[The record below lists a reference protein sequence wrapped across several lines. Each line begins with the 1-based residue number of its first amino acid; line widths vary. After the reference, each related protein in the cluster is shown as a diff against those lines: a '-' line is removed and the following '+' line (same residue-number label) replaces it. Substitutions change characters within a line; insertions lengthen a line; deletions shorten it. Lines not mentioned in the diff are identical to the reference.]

1 MAAYIS
7 CFILLS
13 QKVLILLHCII
24 TITSTTIAMKHHALI
39 LFFAM
44 AFFSS
49 CVTQKEYQELEEQK
63 KYYETEAQV
72 ADSLRNEYNKLAE
85 ENRQI
90 GIEFRN
96 TRLDL
101 EQYVVTNKSL
111 QNSYLALLERVE
123 GLKKDRNE
131 LDITASY
138 EKYNLER
145 QLSGQ
150 QQDLDQSRKR
160 QEGLEYELYQKDNR
174 LNSIEYDYTNIKGAL
189 QERNIRIQ
197 ELEQMLDAKEENMKD
212 VREGL
217 NTLASRF
224 STGDLTI
231 EERNGKL
238 YLSLSS
244 NLLFP
249 SGSTRIDSEGQ
260 RALRELA
267 NALKSNP
274 DIDIQVEGHTDSDG
288 NALTNWNL
296 SVDRAVAVTNLLVS
310 NGVNPERITAAGR
323 GEYLPKAPNNT
334 AFGKSLNRRTEIIIS
349 PKLDELYQYL
359 GGQ

>member
-1 MAAYIS
+1 MKHYAIILFVAMAA
-7 CFILLS
+7 
-13 QKVLILLHCII
+13 
-24 TITSTTIAMKHHALI
+24 
-39 LFFAM
+39 
-44 AFFSS
+44 FSS

-63 KYYETEAQV
+63 KYYESEAQI

-85 ENRQI
+85 ENRQLE
-90 GIEFRN
+90 IEFRN

-101 EQYVVTNKSL
+101 EQFVVTNKSL
-111 QNSYLALLERVE
+111 QNSYMDLLERVE

-138 EKYNLER
+138 EKYSLER
-145 QLSGQ
+145 QLSDQ
-150 QQDLDQSRKR
+150 QLNLDESRKR
-160 QEGLEYELYQKDNR
+160 QQGLEYELYQKDNR
-174 LNSIEYDYTNIKGAL
+174 LNAIEYDYTNIKGAL

-197 ELEQMLDAKEENMKD
+197 ELEQMLDVKEANMKD
-212 VREGL
+212 VRERL
-217 NTLASRF
+217 NVMMSRF
-224 STGDLTI
+224 ASGDLSV

-249 SGSTRIDSEGQ
+249 SGSTRIDPEGQ

-267 NALKSNP
+267 SALKTNP
-274 DIDIQVEGHTDSDG
+274 DIDILVEGHTDTDG
-288 NALTNWNL
+288 NALNNWNL
-296 SVDRAVAVTNLLVS
+296 STSRAVAVTNLLVS

-323 GEYLPKAPNNT
+323 GEYLPKAPNTT
-334 AFGKSLNRRTEIIIS
+334 AFNKALNRRTEIIIS
-349 PKLDELYQYL
+349 PKLDELYQFL

>member
-1 MAAYIS
+1 MKHYAIILFVAMAA
-7 CFILLS
+7 
-13 QKVLILLHCII
+13 
-24 TITSTTIAMKHHALI
+24 
-39 LFFAM
+39 
-44 AFFSS
+44 FSS

-63 KYYETEAQV
+63 KYYESEAQI

-85 ENRQI
+85 ENRQLE
-90 GIEFRN
+90 IEFRN

-101 EQYVVTNKSL
+101 EQFVVTNKSL
-111 QNSYLALLERVE
+111 QNSYMDLLERVE

-145 QLSGQ
+145 QLSDQ
-150 QQDLDQSRKR
+150 QLNLDESRKR
-160 QEGLEYELYQKDNR
+160 QQGLEYELYQKDNR
-174 LNSIEYDYTNIKGAL
+174 LNAIEYDYTNIKGAL

-197 ELEQMLDAKEENMKD
+197 ELEQMLDVKEANMKD
-212 VREGL
+212 VRERL
-217 NTLASRF
+217 NVMMSRF
-224 STGDLTI
+224 ASGDLSV

-249 SGSTRIDSEGQ
+249 SGSTRIDPEGQ

-267 NALKSNP
+267 SALKTNP
-274 DIDIQVEGHTDSDG
+274 DIDILVEGHTDTDG
-288 NALTNWNL
+288 NALNNWNL
-296 SVDRAVAVTNLLVS
+296 STSRAVAVTNLLVS

-323 GEYLPKAPNNT
+323 GEYLPKAPNTT
-334 AFGKSLNRRTEIIIS
+334 AFNKALNRRTEIIIS
-349 PKLDELYQYL
+349 PKLDELYQFL

>member
-1 MAAYIS
+1 
-7 CFILLS
+7 
-13 QKVLILLHCII
+13 
-24 TITSTTIAMKHHALI
+24 MKHNILI
-39 LFFAM
+39 LFVAL
-44 AFFSS
+44 AAFSS

-63 KYYETEAQV
+63 KYYETEALL

-85 ENRQI
+85 ESRQLE
-90 GIEFRN
+90 IELRN

-111 QNSYLALLERVE
+111 QNSYMALLDRVE
-123 GLKKDRNE
+123 ELKNDRNE

-145 QLSGQ
+145 QLSDQ
-150 QQDLDQSRKR
+150 QLNLDDVRKR

-174 LNSIEYDYTNIKGAL
+174 LNAMEYDYSNVKGAL

-197 ELEQMLDAKEENMKD
+197 ELEQMLNTKEANMTD
-212 VREGL
+212 VRSRLDGML
-217 NTLASRF
+217 SRF
-224 STGDLTI
+224 SSNDLSV

-249 SGSTRIDSEGQ
+249 SGSTRIDAEGK
-260 RALRELA
+260 RALKELA
-267 NALKSNP
+267 GALKNNP
-274 DIDIQVEGHTDSDG
+274 DIDILVEGHTDSDG
-288 NALTNWNL
+288 SALTNWNL
-296 SVDRAVAVTNLLVS
+296 SVDRAVAVTDLLVA

-334 AFGKSLNRRTEIIIS
+334 AFNKSLNRRTEIIIS

-359 GGQ
+359 EGQ

>member
-1 MAAYIS
+1 
-7 CFILLS
+7 
-13 QKVLILLHCII
+13 
-24 TITSTTIAMKHHALI
+24 MKHNILI
-39 LFFAM
+39 LFVAL
-44 AFFSS
+44 AAFSS

-63 KYYETEAQV
+63 KYYETEALL

-85 ENRQI
+85 ESRQLE
-90 GIEFRN
+90 IELRN

-111 QNSYLALLERVE
+111 QNSYMALLDRVE
-123 GLKKDRNE
+123 ELKNDRNE

-145 QLSGQ
+145 QLSDQ
-150 QQDLDQSRKR
+150 QLNLDDVRKR

-174 LNSIEYDYTNIKGAL
+174 LNAMEYDYSNVKGAL

-197 ELEQMLDAKEENMKD
+197 ELEQMLNTKEANMTD
-212 VREGL
+212 VRSRLDGML
-217 NTLASRF
+217 SRF
-224 STGDLTI
+224 SSSDLSV

-249 SGSTRIDSEGQ
+249 SGSTRIDAEGK
-260 RALRELA
+260 RALKELA
-267 NALKSNP
+267 GALKNNP
-274 DIDIQVEGHTDSDG
+274 DIDILVEGHTDSDG
-288 NALTNWNL
+288 SALTNWNL
-296 SVDRAVAVTNLLVS
+296 SVDRAVAVTDLLVA

-334 AFGKSLNRRTEIIIS
+334 AFNKSLNRRTEIIIS

-359 GGQ
+359 EGQ

>member
-1 MAAYIS
+1 
-7 CFILLS
+7 
-13 QKVLILLHCII
+13 
-24 TITSTTIAMKHHALI
+24 MKHYALI
-39 LFFAM
+39 LFVAAA
-44 AFFSS
+44 AFSG

-63 KYYETEAQV
+63 KYYESEAQV
-72 ADSLRNEYNKLAE
+72 ADSLRNEYNKVAE
-85 ENRQI
+85 ENRQLE
-90 GIEFRN
+90 IEFRN

-145 QLSGQ
+145 QLSDQ
-150 QQDLDQSRKR
+150 QLNIDESRKR

-174 LNSIEYDYTNIKGAL
+174 LNTIEYDYANIKGAL
-189 QERNIRIQ
+189 ADRNIRIQ
-197 ELEQMLDAKEENMKD
+197 ELEQMLNTKEANMKD

-217 NTLASRF
+217 DLMMSRF
-224 STGDLTI
+224 SSSDLSV
-231 EERNGKL
+231 EDRNGKL

-249 SGSTRIDSEGQ
+249 SGSTRIDAEGQ

-267 NALKSNP
+267 NTLKSNP
-274 DIDIQVEGHTDSDG
+274 DIDIVVEGHTDSDG
-288 NALTNWNL
+288 DALANWNL

-310 NGVNPERITAAGR
+310 YGINPERITAAGR